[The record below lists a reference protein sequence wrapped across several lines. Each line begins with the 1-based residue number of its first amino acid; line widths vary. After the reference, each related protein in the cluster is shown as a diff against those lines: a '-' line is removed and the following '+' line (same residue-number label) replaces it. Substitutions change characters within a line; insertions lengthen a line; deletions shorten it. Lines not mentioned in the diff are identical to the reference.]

1 MSAVAKMLE
10 IAIAAGPK
18 CPRCQCDTFD
28 DWWHDPRF
36 QSFGGCLI
44 GRIKCHSCGI
54 FFKVTQYPD
63 GECHSTI
70 NG

>member
-1 MSAVAKMLE
+1 MPAPAKMLE
-10 IAIAAGPK
+10 IAIAAGPE
-18 CPRCQCDTFD
+18 CPRCHCDTFD
-28 DWWHDPRF
+28 DWRHDPSFR
-36 QSFGGCLI
+36 SFGLCLM

-54 FFKVTQYPD
+54 YFKVTQYPD